1 MSKLLTLSK
10 HWIASKLS
18 SCLHCY
24 IIFWTCRA
32 FSHFTFYVYH
42 LRYYI
47 IIDHRWKLLTLN
59 HVIFTLNS
67 NEWIKVAH
75 LQKLANQSML
85 NGALV
90 IEMIKKQKKL
100 WSFDKMKEVLI
111 KKKKKIEIWTV
122 KNIFLLDFA
131 KYLSY

>member
-1 MSKLLTLSK
+1 
-10 HWIASKLS
+10 
-18 SCLHCY
+18 
-24 IIFWTCRA
+24 
-32 FSHFTFYVYH
+32 
-42 LRYYI
+42 
-47 IIDHRWKLLTLN
+47 
-59 HVIFTLNS
+59 
-67 NEWIKVAH
+67 
-75 LQKLANQSML
+75 ML